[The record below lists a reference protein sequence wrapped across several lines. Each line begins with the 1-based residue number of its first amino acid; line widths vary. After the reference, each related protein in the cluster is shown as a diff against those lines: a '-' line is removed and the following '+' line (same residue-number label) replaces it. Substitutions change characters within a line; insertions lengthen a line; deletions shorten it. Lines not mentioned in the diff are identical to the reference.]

1 MAVASEYHVT
11 CSICDDGVR
20 MCGGV
25 VKKLIDQL
33 FGVLR
38 WIRLL
43 CGGGS
48 QCHSVRS
55 RAKCL

>member
-1 MAVASEYHVT
+1 MASEYHVA
-11 CSICDDGVR
+11 CSICDDGVG

-25 VKKLIDQL
+25 VVEKLIDQL

-43 CGGGS
+43 CREGS
-48 QCHSVRS
+48 
-55 RAKCL
+55 